1 MESSHHLLTS
11 VSVAK
16 SGTTKN
22 SENYIVKR
30 KLFSDTSAETQNRV
44 LSLSCKTISRTERD
58 EQLLQ
63 ELSSKYHTCMKTTGR
78 KAKRILPSVP
88 ETVLDAPNLIDDFC
102 KLVAFFPL
110 LLPEY
115 PAKSSG
121 SKISIIFFL
130 IRILER
136 ELFVCGVFWRDK

>member
-11 VSVAK
+11 VCVTK

-58 EQLLQ
+58 EQLVQ
-63 ELSSKYHTCMKTTGR
+63 ELSSKYHTCMKTTVR
-78 KAKRILPSVP
+78 KAKRILPSLP
-88 ETVLDAPNLIDDFC
+88 EMVLDAPNLIDDFC

-110 LLPEY
+110 WFQEY
-115 PAKSSG
+115 FAKSSR
-121 SKISIIFFL
+121 SKIKIVFFYL
-130 IRILER
+130 GFGAGTICM
-136 ELFVCGVFWRDK
+136 FFFSA